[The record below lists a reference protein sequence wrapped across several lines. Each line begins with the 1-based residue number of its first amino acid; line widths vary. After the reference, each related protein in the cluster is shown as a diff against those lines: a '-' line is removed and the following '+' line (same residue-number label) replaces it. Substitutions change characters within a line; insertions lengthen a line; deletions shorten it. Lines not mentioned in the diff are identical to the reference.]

1 MSRRAPAAAL
11 LLLLIAVVAVVLV
24 TVPFPVLPGAHPH
37 VDVARDFTP
46 AQLAHERDFHHRV
59 HPPAY
64 AALAVSLL
72 AAAVLG
78 LTRLGGRLVTAV
90 ARPFG
95 GGWGWQVVLGT
106 TAVLAVGRLV
116 TLPLDVRAER
126 VLRDYGLSTQAWPG
140 WLLDQL
146 KGLGIAAGTTALVLL
161 VLVALARRA
170 PRTWWAWAAASAAV
184 LVFLGSFVYPVVVE
198 PAFNSFTPLA
208 AGGLRTDLLTLARR
222 DHVPVRDV
230 LVADASRRTTS
241 LNAYVSGFGSTRRV
255 VLYDTL
261 LRSESPRQVELVVAH
276 ELGHAKRQDVLHGT
290 ILGALGA
297 AAGICGLYLLLQWGA
312 LLRRSGASGP
322 SDPRVVP
329 LVLLLAA
336 VATFATSPLT
346 DLVSRHIEARADIHS
361 LELTG
366 NVPTFISS
374 QQRLAT
380 ADLSTLAPSTLVY
393 ALFFDHPSTPQ
404 RLALARAW
412 AQLHPRR

>member
-146 KGLGIAAGTTALVLL
+146 KGLGIAASTTALVLL

-297 AAGICGLYLLLQWGA
+297 ASGSCGLYLLLQWGA
-312 LLRRSGASGP
+312 LVRRSGASGP
-322 SDPRVVP
+322 GDPRVVP

-366 NVPTFISS
+366 DVLTFISS

-380 ADLSTLAPSTLVY
+380 ADLSTLAPSALVY

>member
-297 AAGICGLYLLLQWGA
+297 ASGSCGLYLLLQWGA
-312 LLRRSGASGP
+312 LVRRSGASGP
-322 SDPRVVP
+322 GDPRVVP

-366 NVPTFISS
+366 DVLTFISS

-380 ADLSTLAPSTLVY
+380 ADLSTLAPSALVY